1 MFSFNL
7 LPCMFIENEIQR
19 SIYYFDIDY
28 PINPMSALW
37 WSRPIWFK
45 FVSEREILKKVIS
58 KSRRYY
64 L

>member
-19 SIYYFDIDY
+19 SMYYFDIDY

-45 FVSEREILKKVIS
+45 FVSKREILF
-58 KSRRYY
+58 
-64 L
+64 